1 MIEADEDGKYWLEL
15 GAKKQVSH
23 DTILLSFKFPSD
35 DWILGSEVSQH
46 VCIFNKP
53 DCQPPR
59 KPYTPVSPI
68 NQKGTVDILLK
79 VYEKTE
85 QYPNEKLTQYLD
97 SLKVGDKAQFNKPF
111 GKMAYL
117 GDGNFRLKGE
127 VVKKS
132 KVGFIAGGTG
142 ITPPYQVIQAM
153 HLAGDK
159 SCDVKFLYSN
169 KTLDDILLEPELNKI
184 DAEMDNI

>member
-1 MIEADEDGKYWLEL
+1 M
-15 GAKKQVSH
+15 
-23 DTILLSFKFPSD
+23 
-35 DWILGSEVSQH
+35 
-46 VCIFNKP
+46 
-53 DCQPPR
+53 
-59 KPYTPVSPI
+59 SPI

-85 QYPNEKLTQYLD
+85 QYPNEKLSQYLD

-132 KVGFIAGGTG
+132 KIGFIAGGTG
-142 ITPPYQVIQAM
+142 ITPPYQVI
-153 HLAGDK
+153 
-159 SCDVKFLYSN
+159 
-169 KTLDDILLEPELNKI
+169 
-184 DAEMDNI
+184 